1 MSLSWSLILLI
12 LVLVLIAVLGH
23 GIWNSEVTAVFDFLV
38 GVFTGGHACPTSA
51 AC

>member
-1 MSLSWSLILLI
+1 MSLSWTFVFFI
-12 LVLVLIAVLGH
+12 LVLILIAVLGH
-23 GIWNSEVTAVFDFLV
+23 GIWNSEVTAVFNFLV